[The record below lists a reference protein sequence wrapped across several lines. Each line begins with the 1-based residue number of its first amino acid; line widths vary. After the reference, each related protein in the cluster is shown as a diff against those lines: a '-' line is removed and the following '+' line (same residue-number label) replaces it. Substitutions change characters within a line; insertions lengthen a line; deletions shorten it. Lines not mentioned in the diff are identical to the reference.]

1 VWILCVGFAI
11 LIDNHEYKL
20 INHSTQVSIFVNS
33 KFIAAEGSTLFL
45 TRGGFSRVHSTQ
57 SFARSMYCR
66 DLDLVSICLSV
77 CKDVVIRGG
86 IIKLQERLLNEGSGQ
101 NKILY
106 CACISMCSRFFK
118 IFRTDARDRN
128 SKVFGKIQVSMAVWL
143 YFFLLKY
150 IKAMT

>member
-1 VWILCVGFAI
+1 MTDCKNFP
-11 LIDNHEYKL
+11 DHL
-20 INHSTQVSIFVNS
+20 INSSRKMAASTSLSPRIPGVTC
-33 KFIAAEGSTLFL
+33 STLFL